1 MNEDERR
8 DQKPFSFATLSM
20 AATDGGLIRSG
31 AASVEGTKTMI
42 ALISKKASAA
52 AIAVL
57 ACASAVALPGV
68 ASAQSYGYDYP
79 PAYGY
84 GNGGYSQG
92 TYYDPCARDQRQR
105 ATTGGL
111 LGAAIGA
118 VAGSQL
124 AARGRRTEGSA
135 LGGVLGAAIGAGV
148 GNSSAACDS
157 NYRRDTRYSNS
168 GYSGTYVRPPT
179 ATTIAAMMI
188 AATATTTTGTIRKP
202 SIRASAPRPAAIRAM
217 ATNAAWPK
225 ATSVFPT
232 VAWRRAMSAPAVTN
246 RAAIASSIKF
256 QPPLSIDDVKR
267 AARYPAAL
275 KSFELRLSAP
285 RAETRRCRRRP

>member
-1 MNEDERR
+1 
-8 DQKPFSFATLSM
+8 
-20 AATDGGLIRSG
+20 
-31 AASVEGTKTMI
+31 MI

-52 AIAVL
+52 AIAAL

-84 GNGGYSQG
+84 GNGSYNQG

-118 VAGSQL
+118 VAGSQM

-157 NYRRDTRYSNS
+157 SNRRDVRYPTS
-168 GYSGTYVRPPT
+168 GYSGTYVPPAYGYDNRGYDNRGYDNRNYGYDRRYDDRRDGYDYYQEYPDT
-179 ATTIAAMMI
+179 
-188 AATATTTTGTIRKP
+188 
-202 SIRASAPRPAAIRAM
+202 RASAPRDADQCRLAESNIRLPDGRM
-217 ATNAAWPK
+217 
-225 ATSVFPT
+225 
-232 VAWRRAMSAPAVTN
+232 
-246 RAAIASSIKF
+246 
-256 QPPLSIDDVKR
+256 
-267 AARYPAAL
+267 
-275 KSFELRLSAP
+275 
-285 RAETRRCRRRP
+285 ETRYVRTCMDQSGRYRVVD

>member
-1 MNEDERR
+1 
-8 DQKPFSFATLSM
+8 
-20 AATDGGLIRSG
+20 
-31 AASVEGTKTMI
+31 MI

-52 AIAVL
+52 GIAAL

-84 GNGGYSQG
+84 GNNRYSQG

-157 NYRRDTRYSNS
+157 RYRRDANY
-168 GYSGTYVRPPT
+168 GYQGTYVPP
-179 ATTIAAMMI
+179 AYGYDNRGYDDGRRYDDRRDGYDYYRDYPQTIDPGFSPQTNSYQGYGDECRLAESN
-188 AATATTTTGTIRKP
+188 IRLP
-202 SIRASAPRPAAIRAM
+202 DGRM
-217 ATNAAWPK
+217 
-225 ATSVFPT
+225 
-232 VAWRRAMSAPAVTN
+232 
-246 RAAIASSIKF
+246 
-256 QPPLSIDDVKR
+256 
-267 AARYPAAL
+267 
-275 KSFELRLSAP
+275 
-285 RAETRRCRRRP
+285 ETRYVRSCRDQSGRYRVVD

>member
-20 AATDGGLIRSG
+20 AATDGSLIRSG
-31 AASVEGTKTMI
+31 AASVEGTETMI

-57 ACASAVALPGV
+57 ACASAVALPSV

-157 NYRRDTRYSNS
+157 RTRRDASYS
-168 GYSGTYVRPPT
+168 GYQGTYVPP
-179 ATTIAAMMI
+179 AY
-188 AATATTTTGTIRKP
+188 GYDNRGYD
-202 SIRASAPRPAAIRAM
+202 
-217 ATNAAWPK
+217 
-225 ATSVFPT
+225 
-232 VAWRRAMSAPAVTN
+232 N
-246 RAAIASSIKF
+246 RAYDNRGYDYDRRYDDRRDGYDYYRDYPDSSVSASRDAD
-256 QPPLSIDDVKR
+256 QC
-267 AARYPAAL
+267 
-275 KSFELRLSAP
+275 RLAESNIRLP
-285 RAETRRCRRRP
+285 DGRTETRYVRSCRDQSGRYRVVD